1 MSLRLAALASLLA
14 ATPALAAEPVRLT
27 PEQALAADSERYAA
41 TFAVSVEE
49 AQRRIEQQRASIV
62 VSDMLRVRYRD
73 RLASI
78 SVVHRPDWHL
88 AVRLTPG
95 ERPADTIE
103 TAGGLAIPVRFTT
116 DAATTRAT
124 ALRLL
129 DEYRYL
135 LPRLVVG
142 YRGAGV
148 DPRTGGLVVM
158 QRPGADSRPAAEVET
173 LLAGRLGLPVRSRRL
188 DALLQDSAAI
198 GGGRVEGP
206 NAEGRRFRC
215 TTGFVVRDAEG
226 QLGITTAAHC
236 PDTLHWR
243 GTNGEERLLPMLGAW
258 GAAQNDLQ
266 IHGGVGPAEPLV
278 FSDRDK
284 TVVRPVTSWATRP
297 MTRPGDWLCLRGES
311 SGYACSE
318 IELTDF
324 APPADLC
331 GGLCTSSWVTMR
343 GPECRRGDSGAPI
356 FLGSVAYGTLKG
368 GAYTVGG
375 GCAFSYY
382 QSVDYLPEG
391 WRVLTTLPLPL
402 GGAVSAAD

>member
-1 MSLRLAALASLLA
+1 MRFQFALLASLFTATA
-14 ATPALAAEPVRLT
+14 AIAADPVRLS
-27 PEQALAADSERYAA
+27 PEQALAADAERYAT
-41 TFAVSVEE
+41 TFGVTAEE
-49 AQRRIEQQRASIV
+49 AQRRIEQQRASIP
-62 VSDMLRVRYRD
+62 VSDALRVRYRD

-88 AVRLTPG
+88 LVRLTPG
-95 ERPADTIE
+95 ELPANLVT
-103 TAGGLAIPVRFTT
+103 TAGGFAIPVRFSTG
-116 DAATTRAT
+116 ASATRAN

-129 DEYRYL
+129 DQYRYL
-135 LPRLVVG
+135 LPQLIPG

-148 DPRTGGLVVM
+148 DPGTGGLVVM
-158 QRPGADSRPAAEVET
+158 QRPGADPREADEVGS
-173 LLAGRLGLPVRSRRL
+173 LLAARLGLPVRIRRL
-188 DALLQDSAAI
+188 DAVLVDSAAI
-198 GGGRVEGP
+198 GGGRVEGS

-215 TTGFVVRDAEG
+215 TTGFVIRDAAG
-226 QLGITTAAHC
+226 KLGITTAAHC
-236 PDTLHWR
+236 PDTLTWR
-243 GTNGEERLLPMLGAW
+243 APDGEERLLPLLGAW
-258 GAAQNDLQ
+258 GAAQNDIQ
-266 IHGGVGPAEPLV
+266 IHSGVGPAEPLV

-284 TVVRPVTSWATRP
+284 NVVRPITTWATRP

-318 IELTDF
+318 VELTDF

-368 GAYTVGG
+368 GAYTSNG

-382 QSVDYLPEG
+382 QSVDYLPDG
-391 WRVLTTLPLPL
+391 WRVLTV
-402 GGAVSAAD
+402 GR

>member
-1 MSLRLAALASLLA
+1 M
-14 ATPALAAEPVRLT
+14 
-27 PEQALAADSERYAA
+27 
-41 TFAVSVEE
+41 
-49 AQRRIEQQRASIV
+49 
-62 VSDMLRVRYRD
+62 
-73 RLASI
+73 
-78 SVVHRPDWHL
+78 
-88 AVRLTPG
+88 
-95 ERPADTIE
+95 
-103 TAGGLAIPVRFTT
+103 
-116 DAATTRAT
+116 

-129 DEYRYL
+129 DDHRHL
-135 LPRLVVG
+135 LPQLVTG

-148 DPRTGGLVVM
+148 DPRSGGLVIM
-158 QRPGADSRPAAEVET
+158 QRPGADGRPAAEVET
-173 LLAGRLGLPVRSRRL
+173 QLTARLGLPVRIRRL

-206 NAEGRRFRC
+206 NTEGRRFRC
-215 TTGFVVRDAEG
+215 TTGFVVRNAAGE
-226 QLGITTAAHC
+226 LGITTAAHC
-236 PDTLHWR
+236 PDTLSWR
-243 GTNGEERLLPMLGAW
+243 APNGEERVLPMLGAW

-266 IHGGVGPAEPLV
+266 IHGGVGPAEPLL

-284 TVVRPVTSWATRP
+284 ATVRPVTSWATRP

-318 IELTDF
+318 VELTDF

-368 GAYTVGG
+368 GAYMAGG

-382 QSVDYLPEG
+382 QSVDYLPG
-391 WRVLTTLPLPL
+391 DWRVLT
-402 GGAVSAAD
+402 VR

>member
-1 MSLRLAALASLLA
+1 
-14 ATPALAAEPVRLT
+14 V
-27 PEQALAADSERYAA
+27 
-41 TFAVSVEE
+41 
-49 AQRRIEQQRASIV
+49 
-62 VSDMLRVRYRD
+62 
-73 RLASI
+73 
-78 SVVHRPDWHL
+78 
-88 AVRLTPG
+88 
-95 ERPADTIE
+95 
-103 TAGGLAIPVRFTT
+103 IP
-116 DAATTRAT
+116 
-124 ALRLL
+124 
-129 DEYRYL
+129 
-135 LPRLVVG
+135 G

-158 QRPGADSRPAAEVET
+158 QRPGADGRAASEVEA
-173 LLAGRLGLPVRSRRL
+173 LLALRLGVPVRVRRL

-206 NAEGRRFRC
+206 NADGRRFRC
-215 TTGFVVRDAEG
+215 TTGFVVRNGAG

-243 GTNGEERLLPMLGAW
+243 APDGEERLLPMLGAW
-258 GAAQNDLQ
+258 GAAQNDIQ
-266 IHGGVGPAEPLV
+266 IHGGVGPAEPLI

-284 TVVRPVTSWATRP
+284 GVTRPITSWATRP

-318 IELTDF
+318 VELTDF

-356 FLGSVAYGTLKG
+356 FLGSIAYGTLKG
-368 GAYTVGG
+368 GAYTSGG

-382 QSVDYLPEG
+382 QSVDYLPDS
-391 WRVLTTLPLPL
+391 WRVLT
-402 GGAVSAAD
+402 AR

>member
-1 MSLRLAALASLLA
+1 MRFRSALLICLSAAS
-14 ATPALAAEPVRLT
+14 PALAAHPLRLS
-27 PEQALAADSERYAA
+27 PEQALAADAERYAA
-41 TFAVSVEE
+41 AFGVSAEE
-49 AQRRIEQQRASIV
+49 AGHRLDQQRASTV
-62 VSDMLRVRYRD
+62 VTDRLRVRYRE

-88 AVRLTPG
+88 LVRLTPG
-95 ERPADTIE
+95 EQPANTVE
-103 TAGGLAIPVRFTT
+103 TAGDLPIPVRFTT
-116 DAATTRAT
+116 DAAATRA
-124 ALRLL
+124 AGIRLL
-129 DEYRYL
+129 DQSRYL
-135 LPRLVVG
+135 LPLLIPG
-142 YRGAGV
+142 YRGAGL

-158 QRPGADSRPAAEVET
+158 QRPASDQRPASEVES
-173 LLAGRLGLPVRSRRL
+173 LLAARLGLPVRVRRL
-188 DALLQDSAAI
+188 DAVLVDSAAI

-215 TTGFVVRDAEG
+215 TTGFVVRDAAG
-226 QLGITTAAHC
+226 KLGITTAAHC
-236 PDTLHWR
+236 PDTLIWR
-243 GTNGEERLLPMLGAW
+243 ATDGEERLLPMLGAW
-258 GAAQNDLQ
+258 GAAQNDIQ
-266 IHGGVGPAEPLV
+266 IHGRIGPAEPLV

-284 TVVRPVTSWATRP
+284 KVVRPIITWATRP

-318 IELTDF
+318 VELTDF
-324 APPADLC
+324 APPGDLC

-368 GAYTVGG
+368 GAYTASG

-391 WRVLTTLPLPL
+391 WRLLT
-402 GGAVSAAD
+402 AR

>member
-1 MSLRLAALASLLA
+1 MRPFFVLLAALAVASPA
-14 ATPALAAEPVRLT
+14 AAADPVRLS
-27 PEQALAADSERYAA
+27 PEQALAADAERYAA
-41 TFAVSVEE
+41 TFGLSV
-49 AQRRIEQQRASIV
+49 AQAQQRLELQRASIAV
-62 VSDMLRVRYRD
+62 TDALRVRYRD

-78 SVVHRPDWHL
+78 SVAHRPDWHL
-88 AVRLTPG
+88 LVRLTPG

-103 TAGGLAIPVRFTT
+103 TIAGLSIPVRFSVE
-116 DAATTRAT
+116 AASTRVN

-129 DEYRYL
+129 DQYRYL
-135 LPRLVVG
+135 LPRLIPG

-148 DPRTGGLVVM
+148 NPVTGGLVVM
-158 QRPGADSRPAAEVET
+158 QRPGADERSPDEVEK
-173 LLAGRLGLPVRSRRL
+173 LLAARLGLPVRVRRL
-188 DALLQDSAAI
+188 DAVLVDSAAI

-215 TTGFVVRDAEG
+215 TTGFVVRDPAG
-226 QLGITTAAHC
+226 KLGITTAAHC
-236 PDTLHWR
+236 PDTLTWR
-243 GTNGEERLLPMLGAW
+243 APDGEERLLPLLGAW
-258 GAAQNDLQ
+258 GAAQNDIQ
-266 IHGGVGPAEPLV
+266 IHSGIGPAEPLV

-284 TVVRPVTSWATRP
+284 AVVRPITSWATRP

-318 IELTDF
+318 VELTDF

-368 GAYTVGG
+368 GAYTGSG

-382 QSVDYLPEG
+382 QSVDYLPDG
-391 WRVLTTLPLPL
+391 WRVLT
-402 GGAVSAAD
+402 VR

>member
-1 MSLRLAALASLLA
+1 MRLRFAVLACLLA
-14 ATPALAAEPVRLT
+14 ATPALAADPVRLS
-27 PEQALAADSERYAA
+27 PEQALAADAERYAA
-41 TFAVSVEE
+41 TFGVSAEE
-49 AQRRIEQQRASIV
+49 ALRRLDQQRASV
-62 VSDMLRVRYRD
+62 AVSDALRVRYRE

-78 SVVHRPDWHL
+78 SVVHTPDWHL
-88 AVRLTPG
+88 LVRLTPG
-95 ERPADTIE
+95 EQPLDTVE
-103 TAGGLAIPVRFTT
+103 TAGGVPIPVHFSV
-116 DAATTRAT
+116 DAAATRTTGV
-124 ALRLL
+124 RLL
-129 DEYRYL
+129 DQYRYL
-135 LPRLVVG
+135 LPQLIPG

-158 QRPGADSRPAAEVET
+158 QRPGADPRPASEVET
-173 LLAGRLGLPVRSRRL
+173 LLASRLGVPVRVRRL

-215 TTGFVVRDAEG
+215 TTGFVVRDADG
-226 QLGITTAAHC
+226 RSGITTAAHC

-243 GTNGEERLLPMLGAW
+243 ATDGEERLLPFLGAW
-258 GAAQNDLQ
+258 GAAQNDIQ
-266 IHGGVGPAEPLV
+266 IHGGIGPAEPLL

-318 IELTDF
+318 VELTDF
-324 APPADLC
+324 APPGDLC

-368 GAYTVGG
+368 GAYTASG

-382 QSVDYLPEG
+382 QSVDYLPEN
-391 WRVLTTLPLPL
+391 WRVLT
-402 GGAVSAAD
+402 VR